1 LAAVFSDAMNYDEF
15 AFFNQQ
21 LAAMLRDGIPL
32 EGALSRLCTDMRHG
46 ALRSELERLEADLAK
61 GRPMAEALAERRLPD
76 LYKRLVLV
84 GAKSNDMPGA
94 LTLLADY
101 YQNQHNLWTR
111 LKGLMVYPTIVLVVA
126 FIVSLIFYYA
136 WTHIFVNAWNSFL
149 MGWMEGAQLPAM
161 TRASLPLL
169 HNLWIFPTFFGFL
182 LAFLMAALFI
192 PRLRDAISWR
202 LPAFR
207 EARLAHTASTVG
219 MLLKGGLT
227 LPDAFNLL
235 WELESSSKT
244 RNELRHW
251 SQNLSSGVTR
261 FSQIAGGGK
270 VFPPLFVWLVSSAG
284 EDLAAGFQ
292 QAADIYRNRAAHRGE
307 ILLFAA
313 LPISVLVLGI
323 IILTQ
328 GWLIFS
334 GFLVFVQMMN
344 YLGE

>member
-1 LAAVFSDAMNYDEF
+1 MNYDEF

-32 EGALSRLCTDMRHG
+32 EGALSRLSADMRQG
-46 ALRSELERLEADLAK
+46 ALRSQLEQLETDLAK
-61 GRPMAEALAERRLPD
+61 GRPLGEALQDRRLPD

-111 LKGLMVYPTIVLVVA
+111 LKGLMVYPSIVVVVA
-126 FIVSLIFYYA
+126 FLVSLIFYYA
-136 WTHIFVNAWNSFL
+136 WTYYLLGAWKSFL
-149 MGWMEGAQLPAM
+149 FGIMEGAQLPAM
-161 TRASLPLL
+161 TRASMPLL
-169 HNLWIFPTFFGFL
+169 NNLWIFPTFFGCLCAFL
-182 LAFLMAALFI
+182 LATLFV
-192 PRLRDAISWR
+192 PRLRQAIGWR

-207 EARLAHTASTVG
+207 EARLAHTASTIG
-219 MLLKGGLT
+219 LLLKGGLP
-227 LPDAFNLL
+227 LPDTFGLV
-235 WELESSSKT
+235 WELETNSKT
-244 RNELRHW
+244 REELGRW
-251 SQNLSSGVTR
+251 GKNLSSGMTK

-284 EDLAAGFQ
+284 EDMAAGFR
-292 QAADIYRNRAAHRGE
+292 QAADIYRNRATHRSE

-313 LPISVLVLGI
+313 LPLSVLVLGI

-328 GWLIFS
+328 GWLIMS
-334 GFLVFVQMMN
+334 GFLVFVQLLN
-344 YLGE
+344 SIGGG

>member
-1 LAAVFSDAMNYDEF
+1 MNYDEF

-32 EGALSRLCTDMRHG
+32 EGALSRLCADMRKG
-46 ALRSELERLEADLAK
+46 PLRAELEQLERDLGAGKPLGDALRDRQ
-61 GRPMAEALAERRLPD
+61 LPN

-111 LKGLMVYPTIVLVVA
+111 LKGLMVYPSIVIVVA
-126 FIVSLIFYYA
+126 FLVSLLFYFA
-136 WTHIFVNAWNSFL
+136 WTHFLVHAWNDFVFGL
-149 MGWMEGAQLPAM
+149 LEGAQLPAM
-161 TRASLPLL
+161 TRLSIPFLN
-169 HNLWIFPTFFGFL
+169 NLWVFPLFFGCLCALIF
-182 LAFLMAALFI
+182 AALFV
-192 PRLRDAISWR
+192 PRFREAIGWR

-207 EARLAHTASTVG
+207 EARLANTASTIG
-219 MLLKGGLT
+219 LLLKSGVPLGDT
-227 LPDAFNLL
+227 IGMVG
-235 WELESSSKT
+235 ELETNSKT
-244 RNELRHW
+244 RVDLANW
-251 SQNLSSGVTR
+251 SRNLSAGMTK
-261 FSQIAGGGK
+261 FSQIAGGGT

-284 EDLAAGFQ
+284 EDMVAGFQ
-292 QAADIYRNRAAHRGE
+292 QAAEIYRNRAAHRGE

-313 LPISVLVLGI
+313 LPLSVLVLGI

-334 GFLVFVQMMN
+334 AFLVFMQLMN
-344 YLGE
+344 GIGGG

>member
-1 LAAVFSDAMNYDEF
+1 MNYDEF

-32 EGALSRLCTDMRHG
+32 EGALSRLCVDMRRG
-46 ALRSELERLEADLAK
+46 TLRSELEHLEADLAK
-61 GRPMAEALAERRLPD
+61 GRPMAEAMAERRLPE
-76 LYKRLVLV
+76 LYKRLVIV

-111 LKGLMVYPTIVLVVA
+111 LKGLMVYPSIVVVVA

-136 WTHIFVNAWNSFL
+136 WTHIFMQTWDTFVVGMF
-149 MGWMEGAQLPAM
+149 EGAQLPAM

-169 HNLWIFPTFFGFL
+169 HNLWIFPAFFGCL
-182 LAFLMAALFI
+182 CAFLIAVLLI
-192 PRLRDAISWR
+192 PAFREMISWR

-207 EARLAHTASTVG
+207 EARLAHTASTMG
-219 MLLKGGLT
+219 LLLKGGLP
-227 LPDAFNLL
+227 LPDAFGVLS
-235 WELESSSKT
+235 ELESNSKT

-251 SQNLSSGVTR
+251 SQNLSSGVTK
-261 FSQIAGGGK
+261 FSQIASGGK

-284 EDLAAGFQ
+284 EDLATGFR

-313 LPISVLVLGI
+313 LPLSVLVLGI

-328 GWLIFS
+328 GWLILS
-334 GFLVFVQMMN
+334 GFLVFVSLLN
-344 YLGE
+344 SVGG